1 MQGFAPRKAVLLTL
15 TGESVDATN
24 EQNPEA
30 VSVKRRGIGEVG
42 SGLTVELSPHSLSV
56 LEIM

>member
-1 MQGFAPRKAVLLTL
+1 MQGFAPRKAVLLAL

-30 VSVKRRGIGEVG
+30 VSVKRRGIGEVE
-42 SGLTVELSPHSLSV
+42 SGFTVELSPHSLSV